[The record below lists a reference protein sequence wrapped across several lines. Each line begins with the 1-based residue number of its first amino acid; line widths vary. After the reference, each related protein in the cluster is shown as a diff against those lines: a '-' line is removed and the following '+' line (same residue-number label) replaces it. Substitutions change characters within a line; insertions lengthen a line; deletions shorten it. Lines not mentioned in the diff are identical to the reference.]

1 MPDRAPED
9 FVFSLLREDPPVDEL
24 NKYAGIFKEDDWQE
38 VVKFTS
44 SHSLFPAFYD
54 RLVRMKISHVPE
66 DILSHLKGMYLLN
79 LKRNMF
85 LEDELFNVLDH
96 LKSCNIPAIPLKGTA
111 LAGYIYKN
119 IALRQAPC
127 DMDILVPEDKLEE
140 AEKNLKELG
149 YLFLYEAHFNEVE
162 RKFQKMGYSF
172 EHNQCM
178 INILHKYRSEVSLKK
193 ELHGF
198 NLHIDLHWT
207 FRDKFVN
214 IDIKD
219 FWRNVNDFDLN
230 GHKILLP
237 SLEVIFYHLMIV
249 SIARYDFVSIKNIY
263 DIYKLI
269 THYRED
275 INWENMLDRVK
286 RNKLNHLLYFV
297 LIITEELFKVSVP
310 EYVIKELKPGT
321 VKENFLK
328 KWLNKDTILKQG
340 GEIAS
345 SYIWRLFVVN
355 ILYSMSFLSTFNMIY
370 RRICFPIYEGLELL
384 FKQKHSVKC

>member
-1 MPDRAPED
+1 MVKTED
-9 FVFSLLREDPPVDEL
+9 FVFSLLRKNPPLDEI
-24 NKYAGIFKEDDWQE
+24 NKESENFKENDWQE
-38 VVKFTS
+38 IVKFTT
-44 SHSLFPAFYD
+44 SHSIFPAFYD

-66 DILSHLKGMYLLN
+66 EILSHLKGMYLLN

-85 LEDELFNVLDH
+85 LEDELFKVLDY
-96 LKSCNIPAIPLKGTA
+96 LKSCNIPAIALKGTA
-111 LAGYIYKN
+111 LAGLIYKD

-140 AEKNLKELG
+140 AEKSLENLG
-149 YLFLYEAHFNEVE
+149 YYFLYEAHFNEVE
-162 RKFQKMGYSF
+162 QKLRNMGYSF
-172 EHNQCM
+172 EHNQYM
-178 INILHKYRSEVSLKK
+178 IDILHKYRSEVSFKK

-219 FWRNVNDFDLN
+219 FWTDTKEVIVNN
-230 GHKILLP
+230 HKVLLP
-237 SLEVIFYHLMIV
+237 PLEVIFYHLMIV

-297 LIITEELFKVSVP
+297 LLIIEELFKAPVP

-328 KWLNKDTILKQG
+328 KWLNKDTILKQK
-340 GEIAS
+340 GEISS
-345 SYIWRLFVVN
+345 SYLWRLIVVN
-355 ILYSMSFLSTFNMIY
+355 ILYSMSFSSTFNMIY
-370 RRICFPIYEGLELL
+370 RRICFPVYEGLELL
-384 FKQKHSVKC
+384 YKQKYSAKC